1 VATPGKVLILVENLS
16 VPFDRRVWLEA
27 TTLRD
32 AGYIVSVISP
42 KGHHADMESFVE
54 IDGIAVYRYAL
65 EEAQPGVMGYVKE
78 YSVAMLM
85 TLLLTFRVWR
95 ARGFDV
101 IHACN
106 PPDLF
111 FFIGLVWKIF
121 GKKFIFD
128 QHDICPEMFA
138 VKFGNRFRLLRKL
151 LQLLELGTYRTADV
165 VIATNESVKKLAM
178 TRGGVPERRVVVVR
192 TGPDF
197 DRLKIVPAEPAL
209 KKGSRW
215 LVAYLGSMGPHDS
228 VDLALKA
235 AHDIVHMQGRTDV
248 HFTFIGRGDQT
259 PLLIELSRNLGLAD
273 HVTFTGRIPDEAL
286 VQYLSTADV
295 CISPDGANGYNEY
308 CTMNKTMEYMAVA
321 KPVVAFDLLETR
333 YSAQGAALYAPPND
347 VRAFAD
353 RVVQLLDDDAL
364 RENLG
369 QVGRAR
375 VEQELSWEH
384 SRGAL
389 LDAYA
394 RAFRMRRA

>member
-1 VATPGKVLILVENLS
+1 VATSGKVLILVENLS

-32 AGYIVSVISP
+32 AGYKVSVISP
-42 KGHHADMESFVE
+42 KGYHADLESFVE
-54 IDGIAVYRYAL
+54 IEGIAVYRYAL
-65 EEAQPGVMGYVKE
+65 KEAQPGVAGYVRE

-85 TLLLTFRVWR
+85 TLLLVFRVWR
-95 ARGFDV
+95 TRGFDV

-121 GKKFIFD
+121 GKRFIFD

-138 VKFGNRFRLLRKL
+138 VKFGSRFRFLHKL
-151 LQLLELGTYRTADV
+151 LQLLEQGTYRTADV
-165 VIATNESVKKLAM
+165 VIATNESVKELAM
-178 TRGGVPERRVVVVR
+178 MRGGVPEQRVVVVR

-197 DRLKIVPAEPAL
+197 DRLRIVPADSSL
-209 KKGSRW
+209 KHGKRW

-235 AHDIVHMQGRTDV
+235 AHEIVHVRGRADV
-248 HFTFIGRGDQT
+248 YFAFIGRGDQT
-259 PLLIELSRNLGLAD
+259 PRLIKFAHELGLAD

-308 CTMNKTMEYMAVA
+308 CTMNKTMEYMAMA

-347 VRAFAD
+347 VRAFAE
-353 RVVQLLDDDAL
+353 RIVQLLDDDAL
-364 RENLG
+364 RMKLG
-369 QVGRAR
+369 QLGRMR

-394 RAFRMRRA
+394 RALRPRLA